1 MDWVKVYQLIEEKK
15 HLSEDGKLLI
25 KEIKSNINKNRKV
38 FNWDHLIYLN
48 KLQ

>member
-1 MDWVKVYQLIEEKK
+1 MKDKK

-48 KLQ
+48 KLQKGTLR